1 MLYGILDKERN
12 RSLAVAVARRR
23 GAEQLFKGP
32 CISLMAFIV
41 RIQGDVKNVGIRF
54 NQRFRACRNLYGP
67 YLFLRRLIKKLLEN
81 TAGVPFGITGGRIQ
95 RIHAEIFVH
104 TVFTDVILHPG
115 GQLYFVPLH
124 VLFSFIYQNNSV
136 AVKNLDM
143 DGHGEM
149 LCGK

>member
-54 NQRFRACRNLYGP
+54 NQRFP
-67 YLFLRRLIKKLLEN
+67 RLPSS
-81 TAGVPFGITGGRIQ
+81 VRP
-95 RIHAEIFVH
+95 VH
-104 TVFTDVILHPG
+104 IPPAS
-115 GQLYFVPLH
+115 YKEAP
-124 VLFSFIYQNNSV
+124 
-136 AVKNLDM
+136 
-143 DGHGEM
+143 
-149 LCGK
+149 